1 LKIIIQLSRVAPG
14 LLEAVARWGSVAA
27 VDVEKRTVVLDV
39 ELSPRCEERRL
50 QIDRIC
56 SNLSKLNFVNRIDV
70 PGYRTMRP
78 EAWS

>member
-1 LKIIIQLSRVAPG
+1 LKIIIQLLRIAPG
-14 LLEAVARWGSVAA
+14 LLEAVAKWGTVAA
-27 VDVEKRTVVLDV
+27 VDVDRRTIILDV

-56 SNLSKLNFVNRIDV
+56 SNLSKLNFVTRIDV

-78 EAWS
+78 EGWS